1 MKNVL
6 LTLLLSGFLTT
17 FASQASATDTSI
29 IGQISADEESGLLYM
44 REEEKLARDVYLT
57 LYERWEVNIFQNIAD
72 SETKHTETIKSLLET
87 YALADPVLDD
97 SVGIFTD
104 YHFTELYVAL
114 TEAGSTSYEDALRV
128 GIQIEELDIRD
139 IAEKISKVEDN
150 PDIVEVYENLMKGS
164 RNHLRSFWKLFQE
177 TGLEYEP
184 QYISEE
190 EFNEIVNSPM
200 E

>member
-1 MKNVL
+1 MKNAL
-6 LTLLLSGFLTT
+6 LTLLLTSFLAAFT
-17 FASQASATDTSI
+17 AQANATDTSV
-29 IGQISADEESGLLYM
+29 IGYISSDEEAGLLYM

-57 LYERWEVNIFQNIAD
+57 LYDKWHTNIFKHIAD
-72 SETKHTETIKSLLET
+72 SEETHTETIKALLDK
-87 YALADPVLDD
+87 YALPDPVLDD
-97 SVGIFTD
+97 SVGVFSD

-114 TEAGSTSYEDALRV
+114 TEAGSVSYEEALRV
-128 GIQIEELDIRD
+128 GVQIEELDIRD

-164 RNHLRSFWKLFQE
+164 RNHLRSFWKLFEE
-177 TGLEYEP
+177 TGLVYEP

-190 EFNEIVNSPM
+190 EFYEIVNSPM

>member
-1 MKNVL
+1 MKNALLSLL
-6 LTLLLSGFLTT
+6 LTSFLAAFT
-17 FASQASATDTSI
+17 AQANATDTSV
-29 IGQISADEESGLLYM
+29 IGQISSDEEAGLLYM

-57 LYERWEVNIFQNIAD
+57 LYERWGVNIFQNIAK
-72 SETKHTETIKSLLET
+72 SEETHTESIKALLEK
-87 YALADPVLDD
+87 YALPDPVLDD
-97 SVGIFTD
+97 SIGIFTD

-114 TEAGSTSYEDALRV
+114 TEAGSVNYEEALRV

-139 IAEKISKVEDN
+139 IAEKISHVEDN

-164 RNHLRSFWKLFQE
+164 RNHLRSFWRLFE
-177 TGLEYEP
+177 ENELVYEP

-190 EFNEIVNSPM
+190 EFYEIVNSPM